1 MYMKNLFKKNLSENF
16 KKMNLL
22 EDLKISLLTFNFN
35 FVLIYLIHKILVLLN
50 NLLNYLKDNIF
61 KCFLRKYNR
70 SWFFFKKL
78 FSQHIMMEYP
88 SPDEAKT
95 ID

>member
-50 NLLNYLKDNIF
+50 NHLN
-61 KCFLRKYNR
+61 
-70 SWFFFKKL
+70 
-78 FSQHIMMEYP
+78 
-88 SPDEAKT
+88 
-95 ID
+95 

>member
-70 SWFFFKKL
+70 S
-78 FSQHIMMEYP
+78 
-88 SPDEAKT
+88 
-95 ID
+95 